1 VLPSAEPD
9 TVELGWLRGGRWGG
23 FARLDFESKDGNPVS
38 LDARL
43 RELASGVK
51 PETAP
56 HRARLEQLAIL
67 SRWFYSSW
75 RDGEMLIFDD
85 WEKIPYR
92 KLVNAVSRVAA
103 GQKRKPAPEPS
114 R

>member
-1 VLPSAEPD
+1 
-9 TVELGWLRGGRWGG
+9 VELGWLRAGRWCG

-43 RELASGVK
+43 RELASGVR

-56 HRARLEQLAIL
+56 HAARMEQLAIV

-85 WEKIPYR
+85 WDKLPYR
-92 KLVNAVSRVAA
+92 KLVNAISRVAA
-103 GQKRKPAPEPS
+103 EQRRKPAADAS